1 MKLYYNCHSNLLL
14 LFARFARFCCLFD
27 AICCLQVFSRQYVL
41 IKI

>member
-14 LFARFARFCCLFD
+14 LFARFCCLFD